1 MHSREKKGKVGS
13 MPKCFSDTTSF
24 SDKEKKGH
32 FADVGRIYAKIRPVN
47 ISIHCGP
54 NQAIFI
60 LFWK

>member
-1 MHSREKKGKVGS
+1 